1 MIISQ
6 KDFWFLFS
14 SFTNLVN
21 LLIYVDQMLA
31 GLCLSVLLCCCFRRY
46 IALCQTK
53 QPVIPESLSDYITGA
68 YVEMRKESR
77 NNKDTTFTS
86 ARTLLAILRLSTAL
100 VGILV
105 LTHVFS
111 LSTIQFPSPHSLQPP
126 LLFLF
131 FPPSCL
137 MWLQFTSLYLAG
149 SPSLSWCSWERGC

>member
-6 KDFWFLFS
+6 KDLWFLFS

-31 GLCLSVLLCCCFRRY
+31 GLCLSVLCCCFRRY

-100 VGILV
+100 VSMLV

-111 LSTIQFPSPHSLQPP
+111 LSTIQFPSPHSLQPSF
-126 LLFLF
+126 LFLF
-131 FPPSCL
+131 FPSL
-137 MWLQFTSLYLAG
+137 LLDVTSIYFSLFGRLAFA
-149 SPSLSWCSWERGC
+149 